1 MLGRKRRRKN
11 RRKKGCMCVVSGG
24 QDKGFGPQAIDGDT
38 SKVFLHRGTLWS
50 TMGNGAPTVC
60 KMGKHGEKMEVKSS
74 SSWKCRDER
83 WQRSKQVQMLM
94 KSSIKRSESNW
105 SQERRYR
112 LVQGSEEIRRR
123 MKVFSL
129 PNGEDRSSL
138 TAREN
143 NEREE
148 MEIQGADES
157 AVAGTQSS
165 MCAVCDFPQQCFA
178 G

>member
-1 MLGRKRRRKN
+1 M
-11 RRKKGCMCVVSGG
+11 
-24 QDKGFGPQAIDGDT
+24 
-38 SKVFLHRGTLWS
+38 
-50 TMGNGAPTVC
+50 
-60 KMGKHGEKMEVKSS
+60 
-74 SSWKCRDER
+74 
-83 WQRSKQVQMLM
+83 
-94 KSSIKRSESNW
+94 
-105 SQERRYR
+105 
-112 LVQGSEEIRRR
+112 QGSEEIRRR